1 MGNSSI
7 NGGFSISTLDWRVF
21 FFILT
26 FPFLLDVSPNFPDF
40 SCINGFTISTKSM
53 AQIVITTKQNTKD
66 QTKVSRWTTQ
76 ETETEQ
82 RPVLD
87 VVLSNNKK
95 EVDQNWAPVIVK
107 LDGWKQNMISKSSVL
122 MMLACYTNNHPAKHN
137 FYLGMFTYPDR
148 FFFMWFAQLAAQW
161 KPEQYQYMNCFR
173 HMPCPTR
180 QMHHHF
186 PIGCWG
192 PVLSTSQLVLILSG
206 VTWKL
211 KETPR
216 SWPFLLAYYIF
227 RPRISLRCHLMLFC
241 LRIG

>member
-7 NGGFSISTLDWRVF
+7 NGGFSISHFDWGYSSLSLHSHFCWMYRPNSPTSPVSMDSRSPPKAWPKSSSPRSKHEGPNQG
-21 FFILT
+21 LT
-26 FPFLLDVSPNFPDF
+26 MNDA
-40 SCINGFTISTKSM
+40 G
-53 AQIVITTKQNTKD
+53 
-66 QTKVSRWTTQ
+66 
-76 ETETEQ
+76 TETEQ